1 MAISNREVYAV
12 SNYIT
17 AIVLMVS
24 PWIFNYSPLSSDLF
38 LPLATGILMII
49 CNLCTQWRFS
59 LWTKINIHHR
69 LMIDF
74 SVSCFLILYP
84 KLISYEGYVFII
96 PYLWI
101 GITMLLFVLCSMEL
115 INNETIIA
123 PSRKKTTRFNS
134 FITEVTAFKKT
145 VSRRW
150 ASMN

>member
-1 MAISNREVYAV
+1 MAITNREIYAV
-12 SNYIT
+12 SNYIA

-24 PWIFNYSPLSSDLF
+24 PLIFSYSPLSSELF
-38 LPLATGILMII
+38 LPLGTGTLMII

-59 LWTKINIHHR
+59 FWKKLNIHHR

-74 SVSCFLILYP
+74 SVNCFLMLYP

-101 GITMLLFVLCSMEL
+101 GITMLLFVLCSIEL

-123 PSRKKTTRFNS
+123 PSRKKPDS
-134 FITEVTAFKKT
+134 VVLLLK
-145 VSRRW
+145 
-150 ASMN
+150 